1 METPYTGLIISR
13 HIEELAKEYAIKCHS
28 ETNHFYDG
36 DKPYSYHLKMV
47 VDTAKAFQELIPES
61 DRLIV
66 FSGCWVHDVGE
77 DCRQTRNDVKYAT
90 NETVAELCY
99 ALTNEKGRNRAERAN
114 EKYYKGIRQTK
125 YATFI
130 KLCDRIANVTYSLEK
145 KDTDKSMLE
154 KYRKENPKFIDELI
168 KPDKYKLYYFFLKLF
183 LGERTYRLSRINR
196 NPYGG
201 MMGILEAIL
210 K

>member
-1 METPYTGLIISR
+1 MSWEID
-13 HIEELAKEYAIKCHS
+13 IEKIAKEYAEKCHT

-36 DKPYSYHLKMV
+36 DKPYMFHLEMV
-47 VDTAKAFQELIPES
+47 VKTAKEFDGLIPEQ
-61 DRLIV
+61 DRPIV
-66 FSGCWVHDVGE
+66 FAGCYVHDTVE
-77 DCRQTRNDVKYAT
+77 DTRITINNLRQAT
-90 NETVAELCY
+90 NSQVAELAY

-130 KLCDRIANVTYSLEK
+130 KLCDRIANVTYSIEK
-145 KDTDKSMLE
+145 SGTDKRMLQ
-154 KYRKENPKFIDELI
+154 KYRDENEKFIYELTR
-168 KPDKYKLYYFFLKLF
+168 PDKWKLFQYLLKLF
-183 LGERTYRLSRINR
+183 MGKETYRIYRMNV

-201 MMGILEAIL
+201 MMGILNAIL